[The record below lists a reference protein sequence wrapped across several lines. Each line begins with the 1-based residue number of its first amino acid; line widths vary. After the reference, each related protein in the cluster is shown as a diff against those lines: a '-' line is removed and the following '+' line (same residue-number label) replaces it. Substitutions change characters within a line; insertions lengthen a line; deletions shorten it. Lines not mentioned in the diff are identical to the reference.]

1 MTQSATA
8 MNFDEALQLVV
19 TVAATQLNP
28 QGRNRDQRLR
38 HALRM
43 VINFQE
49 LGSSKPLITNAHL
62 DALMWL
68 ADRRAS
74 Q

>member
-1 MTQSATA
+1 MMS
-8 MNFDEALQLVV
+8 FDQALQLVV

-28 QGRNRDQRLR
+28 QDRRLR
-38 HALRM
+38 HALSV

-62 DALMWL
+62 DALQWL
-68 ADRRAS
+68 ADRRA

>member
-1 MTQSATA
+1 MTA
-8 MNFDEALQLVV
+8 MNQGAISFDEALQLVV
-19 TVAATQLNP
+19 TVAVTQLKP
-28 QGRNRDQRLR
+28 QDPRLR
-38 HALRM
+38 SALRV

-62 DALMWL
+62 DALQWL